1 MNLTLKKTPAIAYG
15 ASPRA
20 DLLPPE
26 IRSSE
31 RVQATRRAFG
41 LALIAVVVVVVL
53 AFGATAFRAAQA
65 QSGLLASQQRTLAIS
80 KEKAKY
86 AEVTTLGDLVATVT
100 KARTYG
106 VSSEIMWN
114 KYFNAISTAL
124 PKGVVF
130 VAGAM
135 AGYMPWTTP
144 AAATGPLQA
153 PNVAA
158 IAFTVASRNVLDQT
172 ALTRSLSS
180 LTGFAG
186 SSIDSVTLSGG
197 VYAANITVSLSSAAL
212 SGRFPAVVAA
222 TAVSK

>member
-1 MNLTLKKTPAIAYG
+1 MILFSKKSAAIAYG

-26 IRSSE
+26 VRSAE
-31 RVQATRRAFG
+31 QVQATRKTFG
-41 LALIAVVVVVVL
+41 LALIGVLAVVLL

-86 AEVTTLGDLVATVT
+86 VEATTLGDLVATVT

-106 VSSEIMWN
+106 VSSEVLWN
-114 KYFNAISTAL
+114 NYFNAISGAL
-124 PKGVVF
+124 PKGVIF
-130 VAGAM
+130 VSGAM
-135 AGYMPWTTP
+135 SGYMPWTTP
-144 AAATGPLQA
+144 AAVTGPLQL
-153 PNVAA
+153 PKVAS
-158 IAFTVASRNVLDQT
+158 IAFTVSSRSVLDQT
-172 ALTRSLSS
+172 ALTRSLSG

-186 SSIDSVTLSGG
+186 SSIDSVTLSAGI
-197 VYAANITVSLSSAAL
+197 YAADITLDLSSAAL
-212 SGRFPAVVAA
+212 SGRFPTVVAA